1 MKLVLAS
8 ANKHKQE
15 EIAAILSGRCE
26 IQNMKDLGLLEEIPE
41 TGATLKENAELKARY
56 VYSHLHASGRE
67 AIVLADDSGLE
78 VKALH
83 GAPGV
88 FSARYA
94 GEPKNDAS
102 NNTKLL
108 KELMNVTKREARFV
122 TVLCL
127 IVNGNAH
134 VFEGE
139 VKGSIAY
146 EPRGNAGFGYDPL
159 FIPRGYRSTFAEL
172 GEELKNSIS
181 HRSEALKKM
190 LLFIEKSGI
199 M

>member
-56 VYSHLHASGRE
+56 VYSHIRASGRE
-67 AIVLADDSGLE
+67 AMVLADDSGLE